1 MKDVTRILFGMSLIF
16 AGIFIELLAL
26 FATTRAG
33 QVIFTVIAG
42 LMALGGIMFSVLGV
56 AGGEKQTAN
65 KPEAAGAAPADG
77 DKGEEAEGPDKAD
90 GEKAAAEDK

>member
-42 LMALGGIMFSVLGV
+42 LIALGGIMFSVLGV
-56 AGGEKQTAN
+56 AGGEKQAAD
-65 KPEAAGAAPADG
+65 KPEAEGAAPADG
-77 DKGEEAEGPDKAD
+77 EKVEEAEGSDKAD

>member
-42 LMALGGIMFSVLGV
+42 LIALGGIMFSVLGV
-56 AGGEKQTAN
+56 AGGEKQAAD
-65 KPEAAGAAPADG
+65 KPEAEGAAPADG
-77 DKGEEAEGPDKAD
+77 GKGEEAEGPDKAD

>member
-42 LMALGGIMFSVLGV
+42 LIALGGIMFSVLGV
-56 AGGEKQTAN
+56 AGGEKQTAD
-65 KPEAAGAAPADG
+65 KPEAEGAAPADG
-77 DKGEEAEGPDKAD
+77 DKVEEAEGSDKAD